1 MFNGISLHVNYNVFG
16 EIVEL
21 NHVPFEN
28 CRLTEPEEN
37 GAVSE
42 IAIHPDWTGRKT
54 RKGKAIQVKK
64 DNIDY
69 IDVFN
74 PIKEVVLAQ
83 IEHAGGIENY
93 KGQILWMPLLGNYEY
108 PVGKGDKVATEMS
121 TDEGLSNVKY
131 RNVRCNFMPSTVML
145 SKKANSVTQTEFDG
159 SESID
164 YDNDEVM
171 NSLTKIQGDKNL
183 GKIVEITVEADEE
196 KPEFINM
203 DSKNYD
209 KEFEVT
215 DSSVTERIYSA
226 FGQEPWYCIRKGK
239 IGFSGDILSDAFEYY
254 NSIVSRQQRFIERAI
269 TRIFKY
275 WFETANPSNDYS
287 INPLRYVK
295 NGSSDKS
302 K

>member
-1 MFNGISLHVNYNVFG
+1 M
-16 EIVEL
+16 
-21 NHVPFEN
+21 
-28 CRLTEPEEN
+28 
-37 GAVSE
+37 
-42 IAIHPDWTGRKT
+42 
-54 RKGKAIQVKK
+54 
-64 DNIDY
+64 
-69 IDVFN
+69 
-74 PIKEVVLAQ
+74 AQ